1 MYDVYEIRKDFPVI
15 NELINNRPFIYLDT
29 SASAQKPQQVLDK
42 MMQIYQTTYAN
53 PHRGSYTI
61 SENMT
66 TEYEQARETVREF
79 INARSS
85 REIIYTRNAT
95 ESINLVAASWGTDNL
110 KSGDEV
116 LISQAEHHANLVPW
130 QHICRVTGAK
140 LVVFPVSDKGE
151 FLEEEFK
158 KNLTSKTKIVAVT
171 AMSNVL
177 GTIFPIKE
185 ITAAAHQNGAKVLI
199 DACQFAVHHK
209 IDVQNI
215 DCDFLAF
222 SAHKTYGPSGIGVLY
237 GKADILNKM
246 QPYQFGGDMIDNV
259 TYEKTTFTDIPAR
272 FEAGTPAAVQAIGM
286 AEGLKYMMKLGLENI
301 EAHEKELV
309 DYTTQKLLQVPD
321 LKIVGTAKEK
331 GGVFSFAIRDIHPL
345 DLAFILNKENIAI
358 RTGHHCAQPVVNR
371 MGYTSLARAS
381 LGLYTSKED
390 IDSLYSALIKA
401 EKFFREN

>member
-1 MYDVYEIRKDFPVI
+1 MYDVYKIKKDFPVI

-29 SASAQKPQQVLDK
+29 SASAQKPQQILDK

-79 INARSS
+79 INAHSS

-209 IDVQNI
+209 IDVQDI

-272 FEAGTPAAVQAIGM
+272 FEAGTPASVQAIGM

-358 RTGHHCAQPVVNR
+358 RTGHHCAQPIVNR

>member
-130 QHICRVTGAK
+130 QHICQVTGAK

-309 DYTTQKLLQVPD
+309 DYTTHKLLQVPD

>member
-79 INARSS
+79 INAHSS

-158 KNLTSKTKIVAVT
+158 KNLTSKTKMVAVT

-209 IDVQNI
+209 IDVQDI

-222 SAHKTYGPSGIGVLY
+222 SAHKTYGPSGVGVLY

-246 QPYQFGGDMIDNV
+246 PPYQFGGDMIDNV

-272 FEAGTPAAVQAIGM
+272 FEAGTPASVQAIGM

-309 DYTTQKLLQVPD
+309 DYTTQKLLQIPD

>member
-130 QHICRVTGAK
+130 QHICQVTGAK

>member
-66 TEYEQARETVREF
+66 SEYEQARETVREF

-209 IDVQNI
+209 IDVQDI

>member
-79 INARSS
+79 INAHSS

-209 IDVQNI
+209 IDVQDI

-246 QPYQFGGDMIDNV
+246 PPYQFGGDMIDNV

-272 FEAGTPAAVQAIGM
+272 FEAGTPASVQAIGM

-309 DYTTQKLLQVPD
+309 DYTTQKLLQIPD

>member
-130 QHICRVTGAK
+130 QHICQVTGAK
-140 LVVFPVSDKGE
+140 LLVFPVSDKGE